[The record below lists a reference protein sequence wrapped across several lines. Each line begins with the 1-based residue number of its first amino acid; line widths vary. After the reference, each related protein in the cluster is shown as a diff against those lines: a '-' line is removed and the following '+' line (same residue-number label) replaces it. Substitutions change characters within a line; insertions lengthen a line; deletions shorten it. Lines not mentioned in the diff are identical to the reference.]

1 MALGALAFT
10 QHWASVLAIGFL
22 GCAGLALL
30 AAFANRIRGLHRLP
44 LVGAPRLVA
53 TLSIDGR
60 GGLTIR
66 VPDGEARYFLVCLGI
81 RNPWRQDVQPAHV
94 NVLLTE
100 GIKRWKC
107 DHNGRPDETG
117 RWMRPTSERIGEDD
131 LESHKDYW
139 ADTRA
144 FPGDSSVVWW
154 FRLRVQHPGR
164 YRVRLKISSSVL
176 YEEFRQDFEIR
187 AELLTGEET
196 IVEKL
201 DALIDK
207 GDELIAALEE
217 AHREDEYRQAVLTF
231 ILEGRNTIPEDFTT
245 KFDNARGDWK
255 GKEVGREYLRREA
268 RAKLEVLYEVRRR
281 AGERALSQG

>member
-1 MALGALAFT
+1 
-10 QHWASVLAIGFL
+10 
-22 GCAGLALL
+22 
-30 AAFANRIRGLHRLP
+30 
-44 LVGAPRLVA
+44 
-53 TLSIDGR
+53 
-60 GGLTIR
+60 
-66 VPDGEARYFLVCLGI
+66 
-81 RNPWRQDVQPAHV
+81 
-94 NVLLTE
+94 
-100 GIKRWKC
+100 
-107 DHNGRPDETG
+107 
-117 RWMRPTSERIGEDD
+117 
-131 LESHKDYW
+131 
-139 ADTRA
+139 
-144 FPGDSSVVWW
+144 
-154 FRLRVQHPGR
+154 
-164 YRVRLKISSSVL
+164 LKISSSVL